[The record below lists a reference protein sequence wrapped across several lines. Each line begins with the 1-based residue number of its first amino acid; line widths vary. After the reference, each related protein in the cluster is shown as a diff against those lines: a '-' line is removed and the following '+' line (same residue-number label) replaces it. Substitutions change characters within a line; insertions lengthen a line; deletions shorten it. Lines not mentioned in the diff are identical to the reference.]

1 VPPAAL
7 PIARETPVRAFE
19 VMQLRLYTSGGQY
32 WVGSRSVSAGE
43 AQVQPALG
51 PLASDGLRL
60 VFARADGATTANP
73 AEVAFIRFTLKGLTD
88 GAIGS
93 TGSRLAVLGDS
104 ITGDVELRN
113 AE

>member
-1 VPPAAL
+1 MANSDGLYSAPGL
-7 PIARETPVRAFE
+7 DTGRYRVRSE
-19 VMQLRLYTSGGQY
+19 L
-32 WVGSRSVSAGE
+32 AGFKTVQSE

-104 ITGDVELRN
+104 ITGSVELRN